1 MMLEKTDGSSPA
13 RWRTFCAV
21 ELPRE
26 LKERLLE
33 HVAKLRALVPE
44 AKASWSRDTN
54 IHLTLKFLGEIPKA
68 SVADLGTAVTNA
80 GNGIPPFRIL
90 ISDAGVFPHRR
101 DPRVLWIGVLDP
113 EAQLENLHSRL
124 ENECEQK
131 GFPRESR
138 RFHPHLTLARL
149 RSQHRARELARAHEE
164 LKFDAEEVTVSEVLI
179 IRSDLNSSGSKY
191 TTISKHHLKG

>member
-1 MMLEKTDGSSPA
+1 MMLEKTDGSSPE

-33 HVAKLRALVPE
+33 HVVKLRALVPE

-54 IHLTLKFLGEIPKA
+54 IHLTLKFLGEIRKA

-80 GNGIPPFRIL
+80 VNGIPPFRIL
-90 ISDAGVFPHRR
+90 VSDAGVFPNRR

-149 RSQHRARELARAHEE
+149 RSQRRARELARAHEE

-179 IRSDLNSSGSKY
+179 IRSELNSSGSKY
-191 TTISKHHLKG
+191 TTISKHPLKG